1 MSVDKIGI
9 VGYYQ
14 VKPELDINMSP
25 YECIYTAVRGALDAA
40 GLKRKDITTVISC
53 TNDYYDGKTI
63 SNCFKVE
70 AGGAYMKDES
80 KVEMD
85 GAHAALYGLMRILS
99 GNHKLAMIYGFS
111 MPSCY
116 PYEAVRILELD
127 PTFDRTVSIINSYT
141 AGGMQMREYMKNY
154 GVSEEDIA
162 KVAVQNFKNSAK
174 NPLALSEAK
183 NSGITVQD
191 VLNSDILSS
200 PLREMMYPIPCDGAT
215 ALILAPERQSLKI
228 TDNPV
233 WITGVGQ
240 CQETYYLGDRDL
252 SVSVSMEKAAD
263 TAYKLAGINDPKNE
277 IDVAELFGHTACEE
291 VILAEAAK
299 LSEKGKGIGLVE
311 TGPSLNPSGGA
322 LSAFTPCACG
332 LTRIVEAAKQLRGE
346 AEGHQISGAKKAIA
360 SGQVG
365 ICAQNNIIYVLEGGN

>member
-1 MSVDKIGI
+1 MDKVGI

-14 VKPELDINMSP
+14 VKPGLDIMMSP
-25 YECIYTAVRGALDAA
+25 YEMIFTAVRGALDFA

-85 GAHAALYGLMRILS
+85 GAHAAMYGLYRILS

-111 MPSCY
+111 MPSCFV
-116 PYEAVRILELD
+116 YEVARILETD
-127 PTFDRTVSIINSYT
+127 PTFDRPINLLNPYT
-141 AGGMQMREYMKNY
+141 ASGMQMRAYMKTY
-154 GVSEEDIA
+154 GVTEEDIA
-162 KVAVQNFKNSAK
+162 KIAVQNLINAAR
-174 NPLALSEAK
+174 NPLALPEVQKPNIS
-183 NSGITVQD
+183 VQD
-191 VLNSDILSS
+191 VLNSNILST
-200 PLREMMYPIPCDGAT
+200 PLRELMYPMPCDGAT

-233 WITGVGQ
+233 WISGVGH

-252 SVSVSMEKAAD
+252 SISISMEKAAKK
-263 TAYKLAGINDPKNE
+263 AYKIAGINDPKNE

-291 VILAEAAK
+291 LILA
-299 LSEKGKGIGLVE
+299 
-311 TGPSLNPSGGA
+311 
-322 LSAFTPCACG
+322 
-332 LTRIVEAAKQLRGE
+332 
-346 AEGHQISGAKKAIA
+346 
-360 SGQVG
+360 
-365 ICAQNNIIYVLEGGN
+365 

>member
-1 MSVDKIGI
+1 MDKVGI

-14 VKPELDINMSP
+14 VKPGLDIMMSP
-25 YECIYTAVRGALDAA
+25 YEMIFTAVRGALDFA

-85 GAHAALYGLMRILS
+85 GAHAAMYGLYRILS

-111 MPSCY
+111 MPSCFI
-116 PYEAVRILELD
+116 YEVARILETD
-127 PTFDRTVSIINSYT
+127 PTFDRPINLLNPYT
-141 AGGMQMREYMKNY
+141 ASGMQMRAYMKTY
-154 GVSEEDIA
+154 GVTEEDIA
-162 KVAVQNFKNSAK
+162 KIAVQNLINAAR
-174 NPLALSEAK
+174 NPLALPEVQKPNIS
-183 NSGITVQD
+183 IQD
-191 VLNSDILSS
+191 VLNSNILST
-200 PLREMMYPIPCDGAT
+200 PLRELMYPMPCDGAT

-233 WITGVGQ
+233 WITGVGH

-252 SVSVSMEKAAD
+252 SISISMEKAAEK
-263 TAYKLAGINDPKNE
+263 AYKIAGISDPKNE

-291 VILAEAAK
+291 LILAEATG
-299 LSEKGKGIGLVE
+299 LCEKGEGVSLLE
-311 TGPSLNPSGGA
+311 TGPALNPSGGVM
-322 LSAFTPCACG
+322 SAFTPCACG
-332 LTRIVEAAKQLRGE
+332 LTRMVEAAKQLRGE

-365 ICAQNNIIYVLEGGN
+365 FCAQNNIIYVLEGGGK